1 MNPDRNNDSSVL
13 FRWKEFS
20 MSLNLTAK
28 EFKQGE
34 LFIRETI
41 RSRRK
46 IVNFLLFST
55 RSDGTAWKEKCIFP
69 QWYKRT
75 ILSIKSISGNPRFF
89 DRLPLVYRWLYFSG
103 SNGTCRSASFR
114 ICNFAQVITA
124 AYLPRIFMANN
135 ASERFHRRKIAASS
149 TYHFTQRNILDI
161 DWALFSN
168 AKRMLYLVSD
178 GPLQLLLPNCKTNPC
193 KSSWT
198 NKKTLTFQWN
208 DSLFRLIIPFRDIL
222 LPWKLLSDQS
232 VDVIS
237 SRHNFPKY
245 SGGILFVSIQRI
257 CKLIRNIKHRKLRVS
272 RS

>member
-55 RSDGTAWKEKCIFP
+55 RSDGTAWKEKCTFP
-69 QWYKRT
+69 QWYKWT
-75 ILSIKSISGNPRFF
+75 ILSIKSISGKPRFF

-103 SNGTCRSASFR
+103 SNGTCRSASFC

-124 AYLPRIFMANN
+124 AYLTRIFMVNN
-135 ASERFHRRKIAASS
+135 ASERFH
-149 TYHFTQRNILDI
+149 
-161 DWALFSN
+161 
-168 AKRMLYLVSD
+168 
-178 GPLQLLLPNCKTNPC
+178 
-193 KSSWT
+193 SWT
-198 NKKTLTFQWN
+198 DEKSRLARHIILRNEISWISLS
-208 DSLFRLIIPFRDIL
+208 SLFER
-222 LPWKLLSDQS
+222 KA
-232 VDVIS
+232 DVIS
-237 SRHNFPKY
+237 RVRRST
-245 SGGILFVSIQRI
+245 STALS
-257 CKLIRNIKHRKLRVS
+257 KL
-272 RS
+272 